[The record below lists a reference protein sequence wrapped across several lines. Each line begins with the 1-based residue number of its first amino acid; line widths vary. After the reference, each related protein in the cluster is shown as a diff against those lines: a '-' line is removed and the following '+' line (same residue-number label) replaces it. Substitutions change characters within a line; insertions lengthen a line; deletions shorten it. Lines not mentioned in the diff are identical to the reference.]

1 MRIRF
6 FYLITTIFLLIHG
19 AFNLSDGQS
28 QIRTVEIGKQ
38 VWTLDN
44 LQVETFRNGDI
55 IPEARTNE
63 EWEKAY
69 KAEKPA
75 WCFYNNDPS
84 NEKQLG
90 KLYNWFAVNDARG
103 IAPFGFHVPSKTEW
117 ETLMLHLG
125 DQAVAGKKLKH
136 TQGWPENGNG
146 SNESGFSGLPG
157 GMRFYNGVFDKERK
171 YGHWWTTT
179 PLPPFYAWQF
189 YLLHTDDA
197 LGFYSLDFGKGAG
210 MSVRC
215 VAD

>member
-6 FYLITTIFLLIHG
+6 FSLTISIILVVHG
-19 AFNLSDGQS
+19 AFNLSIGQS

-44 LQVETFRNGDI
+44 LQVETFKNGDI
-55 IPEARTNE
+55 IPEARTNA

-69 KAEKPA
+69 KEGKPA

-84 NEKQLG
+84 YEKELG
-90 KLYNWFAVNDARG
+90 KLYNWFAVNDPRG
-103 IAPFGFHVPSKTEW
+103 LAPFGFHVPSKEEW
-117 ETLMLHLG
+117 DELMVFLG
-125 DQAVAGKKLKH
+125 GQKVAGKKLKH

-157 GMRFYNGVFDKERK
+157 GMRFYIGSFDKERK
-171 YGHWWTTT
+171 YGHWWTST

-189 YLLHTDDA
+189 YLLWTDDA
-197 LGFYSLDFGKGAG
+197 LGYYSLDFGKGAG